1 MNEIIRTLNGW
12 SDIWLCLMWAISWQS
27 ILLVGLVGLV
37 VLLLRR
43 SSPVVRYW
51 LWQIVAIKLLLMPF
65 WTWAVELPAWIDV
78 APTGGGIAVT
88 EWPLP
93 RLVIRD
99 EAPLLPPAELVEEA
113 TVDAAMPTP
122 PWSVGDITWPS
133 WLLMGWAS
141 VVGLLLARLVRQRI
155 LLGRLLRDATPAG
168 EKLMLLVRELS
179 EQLAVGRCP
188 AVVLTGTD
196 CPLFVCG
203 LRRPVMVLPSTL
215 ARSLDPDRLRQA
227 LLHEMAH
234 VKRRDL
240 LWGWPM
246 EIVKTVFFFHP
257 VVYWVA
263 YHLRLERELAC
274 DQQAM
279 ALSGHSPGEYA
290 NTLIDVGS
298 HTSQPVTVNAAAA
311 ISAGLAGNAALPRQR
326 RTDQNQS

>member
-65 WTWAVELPAWIDV
+65 WTWAIELPAWIDV
-78 APTGGGIAVT
+78 APTGDAIAVT

-93 RLVIRD
+93 GPVIRD
-99 EAPLLPPAELVEEA
+99 EAPLLPPSGLLGAPGA
-113 TVDAAMPTP
+113 VDAGTP
-122 PWSVGDITWPS
+122 VPLSWSVGDITWPS

-203 LRRPVMVLPSTL
+203 LPRPVMVLPSTL
-215 ARSLDPDRLRQA
+215 AGSLDPHRLRQA

-240 LWGWPM
+240 LWG
-246 EIVKTVFFFHP
+246 
-257 VVYWVA
+257 
-263 YHLRLERELAC
+263 
-274 DQQAM
+274 
-279 ALSGHSPGEYA
+279 
-290 NTLIDVGS
+290 
-298 HTSQPVTVNAAAA
+298 
-311 ISAGLAGNAALPRQR
+311 
-326 RTDQNQS
+326 